1 MNNNKSDTLV
11 GLGTGLVLFLCTIK
25 AYTLGIKHNKQLSN
39 GIIPK
44 LNLNPISPITEAI
57 THHKEDSKLKDE
69 LDDLMGATKE
79 GMLNSIIK
87 R

>member
-1 MNNNKSDTLV
+1 MKDKDTLL

-25 AYTLGIKHNKQLSN
+25 AYTLGIKHSKQLDKGN
-39 GIIPK
+39 IPT
-44 LNLNPISPITEAI
+44 LNPIVPITEAI

-69 LDDLMGATKE
+69 LEDLMGATKE